1 MDTEYVRAK
10 TAVAIAYADS
20 RHQPEPSGAVIP
32 VGELAE
38 NLQESLRDDDPW
50 LLNLFE
56 PANQDAYN
64 LYVGFVATLEE
75 QDESVTPDESE
86 EPEVEVVEETPA
98 AAMKAQQRRKRKVA
112 EEETVDPKAKAK
124 EPATS

>member
-1 MDTEYVRAK
+1 MDTEYVRARA
-10 TAVAIAYADS
+10 AVAVAYADS
-20 RHQPEPSGAVIP
+20 RHQPEPSGAVLP

-56 PANQDAYN
+56 PANQGDYDE
-64 LYVGFVATLEE
+64 YVGFVATLDE
-75 QDESVTPDESE
+75 QDESVTPDASE
-86 EPEVEVVEETPA
+86 EPEVEAVEDSPA

-112 EEETVDPKAKAK
+112 EKETVDPKAK